1 MLTSLLLLRR
11 GTGAK
16 HLPPQEQDVRGRA
29 RRRKNEGD
37 ARWCRVDGSSRR
49 RGEEEEWAGSEPC
62 GRRRRNANTEEEEER
77 GGTEGNGR
85 RLGERK
91 AWLTRAPTTDPM
103 EWSLDF
109 GETRATE
116 I

>member
-1 MLTSLLLLRR
+1 MVS
-11 GTGAK
+11 
-16 HLPPQEQDVRGRA
+16 RGRQQQ
-29 RRRKNEGD
+29 EE
-37 ARWCRVDGSSRR
+37 R

-62 GRRRRNANTEEEEER
+62 GRRRRNANTEEEER